1 MDNIILAK
9 KIDSILRCLD
19 RIQQRLPQTE
29 AEFIKDYDAQD
40 VVVLNL
46 TRAIQMNVDIATHIL
61 ANTNQAVPTTMA
73 EAFTSLE
80 RLNILTPVIADKMRR
95 SIGYRNVAVHNY
107 DDIDLTITY
116 KIASHHLGDFKG
128 YIKQIINSQS
138 QLECANYSDPLATG
152 SL

>member
-80 RLNILTPVIADKMRR
+80 RLNILTPDIADKMRR

-116 KIASHHLGDFKG
+116 KIASHHLGDFKS
-128 YIKQIINSQS
+128 YIKQIISSQS
-138 QLECANYSDPLATG
+138 QLECANYSDPLTTG